1 MKSADAAPGV
11 RNEEEAKTM
20 YQDILLCTD
29 GSPAAETAAEY
40 AFWLARQLH
49 ARLQAL
55 YVTDIRIL
63 EGPLLADLSGAIG
76 AQPYPGLLPQFQ
88 ELQREKAATLLAA
101 IRQRA
106 EQHAVPCEV
115 AHETGNL
122 VTVMLDSERDADMV
136 VLGQRGE
143 HAAWAGEM
151 LGSSVERMVRAS
163 IKPCLITPE
172 KFQPVTHLL
181 LAYDGSVESGKAL
194 RAGIDLALALQAA
207 ATILT
212 ACQREHEDSAAKVL
226 QEARQQA
233 HDRGLKAH
241 AQLTHGQAETEI
253 LRFADSIGANLI
265 VMGAYGHTRI
275 REMIVGSVT
284 THVMRK
290 ATVPVLLSRG

>member
-1 MKSADAAPGV
+1 
-11 RNEEEAKTM
+11 M

-40 AFWLARQLH
+40 AFWFASQLH
-49 ARLQAL
+49 TRLEAL

-88 ELQREKAATLLAA
+88 ELQREKAATLLGA

-106 EQHAVPCEV
+106 EQQSLACEV

-122 VTVMLDSERDADMV
+122 VATMLDYERDADMV

-143 HAAWAGEM
+143 HAAWSGEM
-151 LGSSVERMVRAS
+151 LGASVERMVRAS

-172 KFQPVTHLL
+172 KFRPVKHLL
-181 LAYDGSVESGKAL
+181 LAYDGSLESAKAL
-194 RAGIDLALALQAA
+194 RAGIDLALALGAE

-212 ACQREHEDSAAKVL
+212 ACQREHEETAAKIL
-226 QEARQQA
+226 QDARQQA

-241 AQLTHGQAETEI
+241 AQLTHGEAEPEI
-253 LRFADSIGANLI
+253 LRFTDSIGADLI
-265 VMGAYGHTRI
+265 IMGAYGHTRI

-284 THVMRK
+284 THVIRK